1 MSNDAGTL
9 YRTRIACSPGRV
21 WTELT
26 ATGVPRRWMYGS
38 TLSGV
43 LAEGSHYAMSH
54 EGEDLITGTVL
65 TAEPPVRLALT
76 FNPQWNERV
85 AAEAPG
91 VLEYTLERTGDG
103 CELTVRITG
112 LYGASAVSV
121 DHDTPGI
128 YAGLKAMLE
137 SFPVA

>member
-1 MSNDAGTL
+1 MTDTSATI
-9 YRTRIACSPGRV
+9 YRTRIACSPARV
-21 WTELT
+21 WDELT
-26 ATGVPRRWMYGS
+26 ATGIPRHWMRGS
-38 TLSGV
+38 VLNGS
-43 LAEGSHYAMSH
+43 LAEGSTYVMNHD
-54 EGEDLITGTVL
+54 GEALFSGTVL

-91 VLEYTLERTGDG
+91 VLEYTLEQAGAG

>member
-1 MSNDAGTL
+1 MSNDAATL
-9 YRTRIACSPGRV
+9 YRTSIACPVDRV
-21 WTELT
+21 WGQLT

-38 TLSGV
+38 TLSGP
-43 LAEGSHYAMSH
+43 LTEGSHYTMSH

-65 TAEPPVRLALT
+65 AVEPPVRLALT

-91 VLEYTLERTGDG
+91 VLEYTLEQTADG
-103 CELTVRITG
+103 CELTVQITG

>member
-1 MSNDAGTL
+1 MSNDAATL
-9 YRTRIACSPGRV
+9 YRTRIACSPGRL
-21 WTELT
+21 WDELT

-38 TLSGV
+38 TLSGP
-43 LAEGSHYAMSH
+43 LTEGSHYTMSH

-65 TAEPPVRLALT
+65 AVEPPVRLALT
-76 FNPQWNERV
+76 FNPQWNGTV

-91 VLEYTLERTGDG
+91 VLEYIVEKTAEG
-103 CELTVRITG
+103 CELSVRITG

>member
-1 MSNDAGTL
+1 MSDNTTI
-9 YRTRIACSPGRV
+9 YRTRIACFPGRL
-21 WTELT
+21 WEELT
-26 ATGVPRRWMYGS
+26 TTGVPRRWMYGS
-38 TLSGV
+38 V
-43 LAEGSHYAMSH
+43 LTGELTEGSHYAMSH

-65 TAEPPVRLALT
+65 AVEAPVRLALT
-76 FNPQWNERV
+76 FNPQWNGTV

-91 VLEYTLERTGDG
+91 VLEYTVEQTAEG
-103 CELTVRITG
+103 CELSVRITG